1 MSEPVWRKHCARLLA
16 DCDATRDTV
25 CKSEVSHSHSRSI
38 MEHIHKWPTSCLPE
52 CRSFCVATILCG
64 HYVQQ
69 FPTVHVRNHCP
80 HAFEMR
86 ATCRKQSTLL
96 LVVQSLNMLQ
106 NIAIPCPQLHLP
118 LLWPVTNTFSLALHM
133 FWCNACRVTVTLG
146 GCLLAAMALTRSV
159 LPRSLRF
166 LATHSS
172 AELFQLTV
180 LAFCLVSAWI
190 SGYLV
195 SFTPSMPCIFS

>member
-1 MSEPVWRKHCARLLA
+1 MTL
-16 DCDATRDTV
+16 
-25 CKSEVSHSHSRSI
+25 
-38 MEHIHKWPTSCLPE
+38 HKC
-52 CRSFCVATILCG
+52 
-64 HYVQQ
+64 
-69 FPTVHVRNHCP
+69 
-80 HAFEMR
+80 
-86 ATCRKQSTLL
+86 
-96 LVVQSLNMLQ
+96 
-106 NIAIPCPQLHLP
+106 
-118 LLWPVTNTFSLALHM
+118 
-133 FWCNACRVTVTLG
+133 WCNAFRVTVTLG

-195 SFTPSMPCIFS
+195 SLTSWDALHVWLTVG

>member
-1 MSEPVWRKHCARLLA
+1 LFHGCTSPFFGLLQ
-16 DCDATRDTV
+16 
-25 CKSEVSHSHSRSI
+25 KLFQ
-38 MEHIHKWPTSCLPE
+38 M
-52 CRSFCVATILCG
+52 
-64 HYVQQ
+64 
-69 FPTVHVRNHCP
+69 
-80 HAFEMR
+80 
-86 ATCRKQSTLL
+86 
-96 LVVQSLNMLQ
+96 
-106 NIAIPCPQLHLP
+106 
-118 LLWPVTNTFSLALHM
+118 ALHM
-133 FWCNACRVTVTLG
+133 SWRNACRVTVTLG

-195 SFTPSMPCIFS
+195 SLTSSMPCISS